1 MKYIYD
7 SEIKELRDYVD
18 KCSERQA
25 EDTKAFLEIL
35 RLATGDEEESNYLIA
50 LIRIA
55 GICKERLRE

>member
-25 EDTKAFLEIL
+25 EDTKAFMEIL
-35 RLATGDEEESNYLIA
+35 RLTEDEEIGAFEA
-50 LIRIA
+50 LIKIA
-55 GICKERLRE
+55 GICKERLKE